1 MASFYDTVND
11 SDLSRVEGLLK
22 KGGIVY
28 TLRTIGTGTALKE
41 IQVAEEDLKGFCAAR
56 PMGIIET
63 GNAASHCKEVR
74 S

>member
-11 SDLSRVEGLLK
+11 SELRRVEGLLT

-28 TLRTIGTGTALKE
+28 TLRVLGNDKTMKE
-41 IQVAEEDLKGFCAAR
+41 IQVAEEDLVDAEWILCG
-56 PMGIIET
+56 
-63 GNAASHCKEVR
+63 R